1 MKQFISRT
9 FKLDLPECVSY
20 DKESSKSVQFFLRCL
35 STLNSSDARSQRRVR
50 GGSNNVGQSLTP
62 ADKKFTQTH
71 SSKSIFM
78 GSYLLR
84 CSCNQVKLLD
94 IGVATSYFDFLEAG
108 VQEGTHNKK

>member
-1 MKQFISRT
+1 M
-9 FKLDLPECVSY
+9 SY
-20 DKESSKSVQFFLRCL
+20 DKESRKSVQFFLRCL
-35 STLNSSDARSQRRVR
+35 SILNSSDARSQTLVG

-62 ADKKFTQTH
+62 ADKRFAQTR

-84 CSCNQVKLLD
+84 CSSNQVKLLD

-108 VQEGTHNKK
+108 VQECTHNK